1 LAPSDGVLL
10 DPFCGS
16 GTVLVEG
23 QFSNLRVLGA
33 DSNPLARLIATAKLT
48 QVDLIASA
56 RELDAVMSSAPILAP
71 NVPDVINRAHWFSD
85 KVSDRLGR
93 LRAAILAVVD
103 PTRRPFFDMC
113 FSVTVRRVS
122 FADPR
127 LSVPVRINP
136 DRADNYGAKGEEVL
150 RKYRLLEKA
159 DVLKCFW
166 AVASAN
172 LRRAGEAQQ
181 HITRREK
188 FEIFDNAMHL
198 PLPDESVDLVV
209 TSPPYVGAQK
219 YVRASSLCLGWLGMT
234 PQAKLRPLERLSIGR
249 EHLDLSEGL
258 SSEIVVPAADDIIRK
273 VSTVN
278 TTRARIA
285 QRYLIEMRQAVS
297 EIARLLKSGGHLVLV
312 VGPNLVSGQVFD
324 TPAYIEELCADAG
337 LTTKV
342 HLIDTI
348 RSRGLMTKRNRTAG
362 LIAQESVFLMQK
374 CHQHAA

>member
-188 FEIFDNAMHL
+188 FEIFDNAIHYL
-198 PLPDESVDLVV
+198 TNLW
-209 TSPPYVGAQK
+209 TS
-219 YVRASSLCLGWLGMT
+219 L
-234 PQAKLRPLERLSIGR
+234 
-249 EHLDLSEGL
+249 
-258 SSEIVVPAADDIIRK
+258 
-273 VSTVN
+273 
-278 TTRARIA
+278 
-285 QRYLIEMRQAVS
+285 
-297 EIARLLKSGGHLVLV
+297 
-312 VGPNLVSGQVFD
+312 
-324 TPAYIEELCADAG
+324 
-337 LTTKV
+337 
-342 HLIDTI
+342 
-348 RSRGLMTKRNRTAG
+348 
-362 LIAQESVFLMQK
+362 
-374 CHQHAA
+374 